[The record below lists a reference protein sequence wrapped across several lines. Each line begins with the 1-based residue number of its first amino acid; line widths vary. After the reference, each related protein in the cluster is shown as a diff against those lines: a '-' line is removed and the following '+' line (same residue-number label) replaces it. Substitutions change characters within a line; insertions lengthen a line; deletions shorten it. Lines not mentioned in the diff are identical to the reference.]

1 MKSVVGIS
9 LGAAAQD
16 FAFTATFLGEK
27 LHVQRLGTDG
37 STARAVA
44 LVRQW
49 DSKADAIGL
58 GVLKD
63 RYRAGSHRFVE
74 KDSAKLKAVAK
85 QALTT
90 IGGRLG
96 DILQE
101 WSVRHAQIQLGN
113 YFNNARVVFLSGMTN
128 YKRSSHRQVPAEAE
142 GWLISVGGTPKEM
155 LLLAQ
160 PGVHLPPPAARR
172 RRWPRSLGAQIMGLG
187 AFTKVVGDAGVT
199 VARARQLP
207 ITTGNSYSASGALW
221 AAPTPCAAWA
231 WSSSPPKGKV
241 ASPRPW

>member
-113 YFNNARVVFLSGMTN
+113 YFNNARVLFFSGITN
-128 YKRSSHRQVPAEAE
+128 FKLAAS
-142 GWLISVGGTPKEM
+142 
-155 LLLAQ
+155 LLEYTQNLQFAD
-160 PGVHLPPPAARR
+160 PL
-172 RRWPRSLGAQIMGLG
+172 
-187 AFTKVVGDAGVT
+187 
-199 VARARQLP
+199 RQLGVP
-207 ITTGNSYSASGALW
+207 KLLGSLDALELYANGAHYVTDWTSPTVMSSTSACG
-221 AAPTPCAAWA
+221 
-231 WSSSPPKGKV
+231 
-241 ASPRPW
+241 

>member
-90 IGGRLG
+90 IGGRLS

-128 YKRSSHRQVPAEAE
+128 YKLAMSMAEYTDNVMFADPLLQLGVPKFLTSIEALQLYST
-142 GWLISVGGTPKEM
+142 GAHYVKDWSLPVDLATGPIKEWTRFV
-155 LLLAQ
+155 LRKAVQ
-160 PGVHLPPPAARR
+160 KA
-172 RRWPRSLGAQIMGLG
+172 
-187 AFTKVVGDAGVT
+187 T
-199 VARARQLP
+199 VLV
-207 ITTGNSYSASGALW
+207 
-221 AAPTPCAAWA
+221 AAPHELDQF
-231 WSSSPPKGKV
+231 GL
-241 ASPRPW
+241 